1 VSFPK
6 TEKDTGMQASTRD
19 FISKIRTG
27 VRRGLQGP
35 QALAFLPAAALAAF
49 WLGGETFLLVV
60 ALGTPLLFLASGVSI
75 GLNDPT
81 AKGVGASDIVNSQ
94 AAAALA
100 RKALDDAHAA
110 NLSTACLLVEMDG
123 LGELAQQADQT
134 TIDALRDLSLGRLR
148 EVLRRDDIAV
158 RLGDNRFMILLGPA
172 LRLDLESLLQVAT
185 RLQASVEEPA
195 SIDESLRYLSASI
208 GFCGSMRLKPDTS
221 GAQFVEA
228 AQVALI
234 ESVNNGPSA
243 IRSWSDNMRIAH
255 DGQKALRVEV
265 DRALANGQIQPWFQ
279 PQVCTSTGAISGVE
293 ALARWI
299 HPERGIVPPG
309 QFLKVLEDSGRMDH
323 LSEVILQHSLTA
335 LRSWDQAGLDIP
347 RVSVNFSDPELRD
360 PRLVERIQWELD
372 RFGVSAQ
379 RLGIEVLETVIA
391 SSPEGI
397 VARNIVELGNIGCNI
412 DLDDFGTGHAS
423 ITSLRRFKVHRLKI
437 DRSFVT
443 RVDRDEDQHRML
455 AAVLGLA
462 DRLGL
467 ETLAEG
473 VESVGEHALL
483 AQLGCDHV
491 QGFGIARP
499 MPADKVIEWAHA
511 HAARI
516 ADAQRLGRSSG

>member
-1 VSFPK
+1 MTK
-6 TEKDTGMQASTRD
+6 KDTGMQAPIIAFLGRL
-19 FISKIRTG
+19 RAV

-49 WLGGETFLLVV
+49 WMGGETFLLVV
-60 ALGTPLLFLASGVSI
+60 ALGMPLFFVLAGIPVSSTD
-75 GLNDPT
+75 GDR
-81 AKGVGASDIVNSQ
+81 GGANLSDIVTSN
-94 AAAALA
+94 AAATIAQQ
-100 RKALDDAHAA
+100 ALDRARIA
-110 NLSTACLLVEMDG
+110 NLSTACVMVELDG
-123 LGELAQQADQT
+123 LDDSAQRMDQT
-134 TIDALRDLSLGRLR
+134 TLDSLRDLSLARLR
-148 EVLRRDDIAV
+148 DGLRREDMAV
-158 RLGDNRFMILLGPA
+158 RLGDNRFMILLGPS
-172 LRLDLESLLQVAT
+172 LRLDLEALLQVSA
-185 RLQASVEEPA
+185 RLQSAVEEPA
-195 SIDESLRYLSASI
+195 AIDGSLRYLSASI
-208 GFCGSMRLKPDTS
+208 GFCGSARLRDDAD
-221 GAQFVEA
+221 GRQLIEA
-228 AQVALI
+228 AQVALA
-234 ESVNNGPSA
+234 EAVANAPSA
-243 IRSWSDNMRIAH
+243 IRAWSDNMRIAH
-255 DGQKALRVEV
+255 NEQKTLKIEV

-299 HPERGIVPPG
+299 HPERGIVPPS
-309 QFLKVLEDSGRMDH
+309 QFLRVLEDSGRMEH

-360 PRLVERIQWELD
+360 PRLVERIQWDLD
-372 RFGVSAQ
+372 RFGLSPA

-397 VARNIVELGNIGCNI
+397 VARNILELGKLGCHI

-443 RVDRDEDQHRML
+443 RVDRDEEQHRML
-455 AAVLGLA
+455 AAVLGMA

-499 MPADKVIEWAHA
+499 MPAAQLVDWAHA
-511 HAARI
+511 HMLRI
-516 ADAQRLGRSSG
+516 SEAQQLGRSSR